1 MAFLL
6 KNSEGNPSL
15 SYTMVYTTFFV
26 SLLWYLVSI
35 INVPHIRAFDVTVAS
50 GFLSPLLALYFGRK
64 WTDSKNNT
72 TTPATSTTPT
82 TPAE

>member
-1 MAFLL
+1 MALLL
-6 KNSEGNPSL
+6 KNSEGKPSV
-15 SYTMVYTTFFV
+15 SYTMVYTAFAV

-35 INVPHIRAFDVTVAS
+35 INVPHIRAFDVTTAS

-64 WTDSKNNT
+64 WSDSRSSSNPT
-72 TTPATSTTPT
+72 TSTTPT

>member
-6 KNSEGNPSL
+6 NNNEGKPSL
-15 SYTMVYTTFFV
+15 SYTMVYTAFGV

-50 GFLSPLLALYFGRK
+50 GFLSPLLALYFGRR
-64 WTDSKNNT
+64 WSDSRNSQQPNSNT
-72 TTPATSTTPT
+72 SSQ
-82 TPAE
+82 